1 MIRIEALLSA
11 RLFLRPKLVDKKIYF
26 LSNLSGK
33 NSLYVMDYGGS
44 VPQPLLPPDITL
56 QNPHLIGGKSFEVF
70 KNLERILV
78 MIDQDGDEN
87 YLPMQIPITG
97 GFPESAFKGFFNHSR
112 CHLGF
117 TDVDN
122 NLCIIIAESRLEG
135 IVRTYLCR
143 LDDQSVEEIYSSP
156 YGGYPAVINDDWT
169 RMILVEG
176 YQLGDTV
183 AYLWEKGKDLRVL
196 YGKPI
201 EERVEGEEVDLVAFG
216 NGFFTEDNQGVV
228 FYNAIFQ
235 DTYGLGYLSLNHPNE
250 VIEIPINGL
259 AHGGVGELT
268 DLDSLDNGNYFL
280 EFNIDGVSWAYE
292 ALYDPDEHQMLA
304 VNTLVGEGVLSE
316 GVLESVKHD
325 KESDKYCVAFSS
337 ARTPTQIF
345 TIEGEDRDRLTQH
358 TQEVILGVSQDMM
371 SPGEDYS
378 FQSFDELRVSARLYM
393 PSQSLGFTEKR
404 PLIYY
409 IHGGPQGQERP
420 DFSWFS
426 MPLIQFL
433 TMNGFAVFVPN
444 VRGSTGYGLSYT
456 KFVDRDWGGRDR
468 LDHVHAMTEV
478 LPNDHRLDMSR
489 AGVVGRSY
497 GGYMTLTLAGRHPE
511 LWASAV
517 DMFGPYDL
525 VTFSERIPPT
535 WKPYFQIVLGDP
547 NKESDLAFLKD
558 RSPKTYIENITCPLL
573 VIQGRNDPRVVADES
588 EDLVAHL
595 NDIGKNVEMLLFE
608 DEGHG
613 VEKYENKVTCYN
625 AITNFFIKT
634 LVP

>member
-235 DTYGLGYLSLNHPNE
+235 DTYGLGYLSLNHPDE

-292 ALYDPDEHQMLA
+292 ALYDPDEREMLA

>member
-216 NGFFTEDNQGVV
+216 NGFFTED
-228 FYNAIFQ
+228 
-235 DTYGLGYLSLNHPNE
+235 
-250 VIEIPINGL
+250 
-259 AHGGVGELT
+259 
-268 DLDSLDNGNYFL
+268 
-280 EFNIDGVSWAYE
+280 
-292 ALYDPDEHQMLA
+292 
-304 VNTLVGEGVLSE
+304 
-316 GVLESVKHD
+316 
-325 KESDKYCVAFSS
+325 
-337 ARTPTQIF
+337 
-345 TIEGEDRDRLTQH
+345 
-358 TQEVILGVSQDMM
+358 
-371 SPGEDYS
+371 
-378 FQSFDELRVSARLYM
+378 
-393 PSQSLGFTEKR
+393 
-404 PLIYY
+404 
-409 IHGGPQGQERP
+409 
-420 DFSWFS
+420 
-426 MPLIQFL
+426 
-433 TMNGFAVFVPN
+433 
-444 VRGSTGYGLSYT
+444 
-456 KFVDRDWGGRDR
+456 
-468 LDHVHAMTEV
+468 
-478 LPNDHRLDMSR
+478 
-489 AGVVGRSY
+489 
-497 GGYMTLTLAGRHPE
+497 
-511 LWASAV
+511 
-517 DMFGPYDL
+517 
-525 VTFSERIPPT
+525 
-535 WKPYFQIVLGDP
+535 
-547 NKESDLAFLKD
+547 KD
-558 RSPKTYIENITCPLL
+558 RKS
-573 VIQGRNDPRVVADES
+573 VV
-588 EDLVAHL
+588 
-595 NDIGKNVEMLLFE
+595 
-608 DEGHG
+608 
-613 VEKYENKVTCYN
+613 
-625 AITNFFIKT
+625 
-634 LVP
+634 

>member
-216 NGFFTEDNQGVV
+216 NGFFTEDDQGVV

-235 DTYGLGYLSLNHPNE
+235 DTYGLGYLSLNHPDE

-634 LVP
+634 MVP

>member
-235 DTYGLGYLSLNHPNE
+235 DTYGLGYLSLNHPDE